1 VTDRPIFILPQRDV
15 YIVLRASLRKKILL
29 DLLVLPRGKLEGK
42 NGTRIGKA
50 RKNPKIGRGIETKSS
65 RHPNVKAEHE
75 ITKKINRKNEA
86 LVAAKA
92 VSVGSRLF
100 LSDIRDKGKNEVKNQ
115 ARVRNKKESKATKA
129 SDRIKVQLQ
138 KIGGDV

>member
-1 VTDRPIFILPQRDV
+1 MAQGSAKL
-15 YIVLRASLRKKILL
+15 
-29 DLLVLPRGKLEGK
+29 GKTQKSAGALK
-42 NGTRIGKA
+42 RKA
-50 RKNPKIGRGIETKSS
+50 RAIKSLTKGPKTLKVKGRKGND
-65 RHPNVKAEHE
+65 PNVKAEHE